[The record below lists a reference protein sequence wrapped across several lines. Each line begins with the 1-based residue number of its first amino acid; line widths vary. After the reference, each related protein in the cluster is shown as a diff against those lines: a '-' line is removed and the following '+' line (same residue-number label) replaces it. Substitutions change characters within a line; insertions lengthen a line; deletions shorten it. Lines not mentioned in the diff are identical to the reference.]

1 MSAGARDGR
10 VRGDRQKAA
19 LVELLEPVVGESGHD
34 LEDVVVSQA
43 GRRRVVRVVVDAD
56 GGVSLDD
63 IAVVSRAVSTALDE
77 TDVLG
82 GSPYVLEVTSPG
94 VDRPLTAPRHW
105 RRAAGRLVKAVYTAG
120 EQEAGESVEGRVIA
134 ADDEEVRIEVAGT
147 ERVFPLAGLGPGKV
161 QVEFRRAETE
171 DDDPAAEDDELRE
184 DQLHD
189 DEEGDAEPHGH

>member
-19 LVELLEPVVGESGHD
+19 LVELLEPVVGASGHD
-34 LEDVVVSQA
+34 LEDVAVSQA

-63 IAVVSRAVSTALDE
+63 IAVVSRAVSAALDE

-94 VDRPLTAPRHW
+94 VDRPLTEPRHW
-105 RRAAGRLVKAVYTAG
+105 RRAAGRLVRAPLTTAEG
-120 EQEAGESVEGRVIA
+120 GAPVEGRVLG
-134 ADDEEVRIEVAGT
+134 ADDREVRIEVAGQ
-147 ERVFPLAGLGPGKV
+147 ERAFALADLGPGRV
-161 QVEFRRAETE
+161 QVEFRRIETQ
-171 DDDPAAEDDELRE
+171 DDDQDDQDDSLRE
-184 DQLHD
+184 DLLHE
-189 DEEGDAEPHGH
+189 DEEGGDGEPHGH